1 MGNNYDVLTALRNE
15 WARIGHTAS
24 SAAACQ
30 KIIAGHPGL
39 ALDGVQHLAD
49 LVRVLEPRGGRTIE
63 QRADIVR
70 AMLIEARDVDIRR
83 ALLQT
88 LLPGIVSTC
97 RQLRWGN
104 GIFAD
109 PSEVMGEGVSMAN
122 ELLTQWAGQ
131 ARQYAAPDL
140 LSALRGRLR
149 RWMLKEKKSQCQ
161 ILRFE
166 PLDVVANEASP
177 LLTRLESFRGGPHD
191 RIATITYRRV
201 FEGRSLKDLAALDR
215 SSQKALQQE
224 LQHFALTFLL

>member
-15 WARIGHTAS
+15 WLRISHAPYS
-24 SAAACQ
+24 SLACQ
-30 KIIAGHPGL
+30 KIIDGHPDL
-39 ALDGVQHLAD
+39 ALDGVHDLGD
-49 LVRVLEPRGGRTIE
+49 LVRVLEPRGGRSVE

-70 AMLIEARDVDIRR
+70 AMLIEATDLHIRR

-109 PSEVMGEGVSMAN
+109 PSEVMGESVSMAN

-131 ARQYAAPDL
+131 ARQYAAPDV

-166 PLDVVANEASP
+166 PIDVVAREASP

-201 FEGRSLKDLAALDR
+201 FEGQSLKDLAALDR
-215 SSQKALQQE
+215 SSQRALQQE